1 MYKTDP
7 GYMLL
12 KKKLLTC
19 NSRRVNYK
27 TIEKIGLQIR
37 KKEKKGGWTI
47 IVFGKGY
54 QREVNS
60 SYTKVY
66 NV

>member
-12 KKKLLTC
+12 KKKKLLTC

-37 KKEKKGGWTI
+37 KKEKKGG
-47 IVFGKGY
+47 
-54 QREVNS
+54 
-60 SYTKVY
+60 
-66 NV
+66 